1 MHLSIHLIGKSREA
15 WLQSAE
21 AEYLKRLKPMVQ
33 LEIVTH
39 RAETSAKTLNER
51 RQLEGERLLGG
62 LSDRELLIAL
72 DEKGKAFSSEEL
84 AGWIGDRLL
93 EGQSRIRFVVG
104 GADGLHEA
112 VIQKADLVLSLSRM
126 TFTHQMVRLV
136 LVEQI
141 YRALMIRAGR
151 PYHRS

>member
-21 AEYLKRLKPMVQ
+21 AEYLKRLKPMAQ

-39 RAETSAKTLNER
+39 RAEAPGKALDER
-51 RQLEGERLLGG
+51 RQQEGERLLNG
-62 LSDRELLIAL
+62 LGDRELLVAL
-72 DEKGKAFSSEEL
+72 DETGKSLSSEEL
-84 AGWIGDRLL
+84 SDWIGDRLL
-93 EGQSRIRFVVG
+93 EGKSRIRFVAG
-104 GADGLHEA
+104 GADGLHDA

-136 LVEQI
+136 LVEQL

>member
-39 RAETSAKTLNER
+39 RAETSAKALNER

-112 VIQKADLVLSLSRM
+112 VIQRADLVLSLSRM